1 MRVIPVA
8 TGEESLRRLVSIDE
22 ASKDYRTR
30 DDGLDKSMAK
40 PPPASSKYERIE
52 QGIFQIHVTDR
63 RVNVRKYRAS
73 STPAGR
79 AKRKPRVIKCA

>member
-30 DDGLDKSMAK
+30 DDGLDKSVAK
-40 PPPASSKYERIE
+40 PPPASKYERIE
-52 QGIFQIHVTDR
+52 QGICQIHVTDR